1 MRSFG
6 MGAHSLVRFD
16 RLASARG
23 LAVAALVLALGAACS
38 ARSPGTRAPSGPAS
52 PVVEMPCATAEACT
66 SEATRAVAAGDA
78 VRAGEYFG
86 FACDRGDANGCN
98 ESGILLEHDPT
109 LRAARFRRA
118 CELDDPSGCAN
129 LGRVTAEPRAA
140 IIPLEK
146 GCNLE
151 PRICDVAART
161 AIDAEDWTRARAL
174 AERGCT
180 DTVDVACGT
189 LGALLAKSLGGPQDP
204 PRAGALLERGCKAG
218 DANAC
223 KNWEFYQ
230 AAVAATGGAG
240 EPPATGDL
248 EVPNASLTMGSVSAD
263 GFTMRDVGCALQG
276 GGLNALLAGPMLAAA
291 IGSRKAALKKC
302 APKGG
307 EARVLFTM
315 RGGKTEARAKA
326 ATPAVEACVVKVM
339 KTVAAVSEGT
349 CAVTIDLRQ

>member
-1 MRSFG
+1 MTG
-6 MGAHSLVRFD
+6 VQTC
-16 RLASARG
+16 
-23 LAVAALVLALGAACS
+23 AL
-38 ARSPGTRAPSGPAS
+38 PI
-52 PVVEMPCATAEACT
+52 
-66 SEATRAVAAGDA
+66 
-78 VRAGEYFG
+78 Y
-86 FACDRGDANGCN
+86 
-98 ESGILLEHDPT
+98 
-109 LRAARFRRA
+109 
-118 CELDDPSGCAN
+118 
-129 LGRVTAEPRAA
+129 
-140 IIPLEK
+140 
-146 GCNLE
+146 
-151 PRICDVAART
+151 
-161 AIDAEDWTRARAL
+161 
-174 AERGCT
+174 
-180 DTVDVACGT
+180 
-189 LGALLAKSLGGPQDP
+189 
-204 PRAGALLERGCKAG
+204 
-218 DANAC
+218 
-223 KNWEFYQ
+223 WEFYQ